1 MAQYLCQ
8 AAWHTGGSTGAG
20 RPAGVSQHAHLHLAE
35 PGSNGIGDGLRA
47 VKASVDATARVA
59 LPARYEAVSRLGQG
73 GAGEVWAVRDRH
85 TGRRYALKLLSV
97 DANEGAAASLI
108 KEAVALSGLE
118 GLGVPRVINF
128 GRLPDQSRLYML
140 RELVEGTS
148 LLEQIDSGTDSRV
161 CLSALALAAEKLTRV
176 HRSGLLHGDIK
187 PANIIVAAEGNDA
200 NLVDLGLAEPFREH
214 GSLARGLTPKYAA
227 PELLAGGAL
236 TVRAEVHALGVTL
249 ADILD
254 APGAQSALEAKELE
268 RLQLVHARATARDPQ
283 DRYPSADEFAAALR
297 GSARLRDSTV
307 SLNGAGL
314 WPVMGIDAVAA
325 RLTRAAL
332 DADDGT
338 WIEVTGPVG
347 AGRTTLITRLAWSLG
362 IEGLP
367 LVWIDDALL
376 GNPAAVESEIA
387 SLPDDPEACLIVDDF
402 DRLDAERA
410 ALCERA
416 CARGVRVIVS
426 RVAPSE
432 RPQALRFE
440 VPPLPDA
447 VASELA
453 TRAVPSL
460 TPKVIQR
467 LLDVS
472 GRRPGELRRLIQR
485 IAAAT
490 VVSER
495 DIEQLLGSSGR
506 ASVAPDSPLG
516 QVQDLLDR
524 GRFSDAQVLLESGI
538 EGDPVGL
545 ATARARLCI
554 GLGESERALEIL
566 NEVRPLAEARPDSE
580 RGRSYRSWLARAYI
594 SVLQPLE
601 ALALLETLDGLPGQ
615 IGAEAQVWRGLA
627 LFHADRPAEAL
638 ECLEAVLAR
647 ARAEGHVRVEG
658 LALVC
663 IGTAHLHAE
672 RNEEA
677 RAAFEQA
684 LSAAERASDASTL
697 ATAQLNVGVLLRMRS
712 DLAGAIKHYEAG
724 IDAGR
729 RSGRLSIV
737 RLCLANLANADLYLG
752 RLERAQTSIEE
763 LERQQAQLG
772 ASGRAQLAGLKA
784 DLLRGSGD
792 VQGAIAQY
800 RECAKLFDQIAGR
813 SDSAAEAR
821 LYAILHTPLDGQA
834 DVESLT
840 RELEL
845 CSKQLGNSPTH
856 RPVYFLAQA
865 RVARLARNDL
875 EARTSLERALNEA
888 KATQQPEWVWRTLEA
903 RAELEAAAGQ
913 FLTAQRDR
921 EAALLVLEEIAARL
935 PQDLREVYW
944 NDERRKRLRADLP
957 VARPPLERDAAVAR
971 TVRSSYAIA
980 PLSETTR
987 TPLERRL
994 SRILEINSELLAE
1007 FDLER
1012 LTVRVIEY
1020 ALELLHAERG
1030 FVLLRQEDG
1039 SLSVHTS
1046 RDLRGDAVR
1055 AEFSR
1060 SIAQKVLASKK
1071 PVVSL
1076 DARRDASM
1084 QGYASVHALAL
1095 QAVACVPIPGRA
1107 GKPIG
1112 ALYIETRLSPGNEF
1126 ERELPTLSAFAD
1138 QVGLAIETARLVT
1151 ENVNRAAELAETN
1164 AKLEAAHARLHELL
1178 GDRTEKLKAARR
1190 KLRDAHDTLYGHF
1203 GYQGMVGT
1211 SAAMRRLYSLIDRV
1225 KDTDVPVLVSGESG
1239 TGKEVAARA
1248 IHRASQRNKEPFLGI
1263 NCGAIPE
1270 HLLESELFGH
1280 VRGAFTGADRE
1291 RKGLIRE
1298 AGAGTVLLDEIGEMP
1313 HKMQAALLR
1322 VLQERKVRP
1331 VGGTVEQEIEC
1342 RFIFATHRNLRQM
1355 VDEGRFREDLYY
1367 RIVVVELTIP
1377 ALREH
1382 VEDIAPL
1389 VDYFFGLFAARYKR
1403 EKKTLSRAALRRL
1416 ASYDWPGNVRQLEH
1430 VLLNAWVLSDEEE
1443 LDVDDLELP
1452 TPQGG
1457 ERLRSYA
1464 PVVSTHTAAPAPD
1477 ESAVLPSAPPSPPRR
1492 QSLSS
1497 HLKDEKARIT
1507 EALAACNWNRVRAAE
1522 MLGMPRRTF
1531 YRRLKQYHLQ

>member
-1 MAQYLCQ
+1 
-8 AAWHTGGSTGAG
+8 
-20 RPAGVSQHAHLHLAE
+20 
-35 PGSNGIGDGLRA
+35 
-47 VKASVDATARVA
+47 VA
-59 LPARYEAVSRLGQG
+59 LPPRYEAISRLGQG

-97 DANEGAAASLI
+97 DASEGAAASLI

-128 GRLPDQSRLYML
+128 GRLPDQSRLFML
-140 RELVEGTS
+140 RELVDGTS
-148 LLEQIDSGTDSRV
+148 LQERIDSGTDSRV

-187 PANIIVAAEGNDA
+187 PANIIVSEDGNDA
-200 NLVDLGLAEPFREH
+200 NLVDLGLAEPFRES

-236 TVRAEVHALGVTL
+236 TVRAELHALGVTL
-249 ADILD
+249 GDILD
-254 APGAQSALEAKELE
+254 APGAQSSLEPKELE

-283 DRYPSADEFAAALR
+283 KRYPSADEFSAALR

-314 WPVMGIDAVAA
+314 WPVVGIDAVSA

-332 DADDGT
+332 DAEDGA
-338 WIEVTGPVG
+338 WIEVCGPVG
-347 AGRTTLITRLAWSLG
+347 AGKTTLITRLAWSLG
-362 IEGLP
+362 VEGQP
-367 LVWIDDALL
+367 LVWIDDALT
-376 GNPAAVESEIA
+376 GNPAAIESEIA
-387 SLPDDPEACLIVDDF
+387 SLPEDPEACLIVDDF

-416 CARGVRVIVS
+416 CARGVRVIVARLAS
-426 RVAPSE
+426 SG
-432 RPQALRFE
+432 RPGAHAFD
-440 VPPLPDA
+440 VPPLPDS
-447 VASELA
+447 VAAELV

-460 TPKVIQR
+460 TPKVVQR
-467 LLDVS
+467 LLDAS

-495 DIEQLLGSSGR
+495 DIEQLLGSTAR
-506 ASVAPDSPLG
+506 ASVPPESPLG

-524 GRFSDAQVLLESGI
+524 GRFSDAQALLDTGI
-538 EGDPVGL
+538 DGDAVGL

-554 GLGESERALEIL
+554 GLGEPERALELL
-566 NEVRPLAEARPDSE
+566 NEVRPLADARPDSE

-594 SVLQPLE
+594 SVLKPEE
-601 ALALLETLDGLPGQ
+601 ALSLLETLEGVPGQ
-615 IGAEAQVWRGLA
+615 LGAEAQVWRGLA

-638 ECLEAVLAR
+638 DCLEKVR
-647 ARAEGHVRVEG
+647 ACAHAEGYVRVEG

-663 IGTAHLHAE
+663 IGTAHQHAE
-672 RNEEA
+672 RNDAA
-677 RAAFEQA
+677 RAAFEAA
-684 LSAAERASDASTL
+684 LGAAEQASDASTL
-697 ATAQLNVGVLLRMRS
+697 ATAQLNVAVLLRMRG
-712 DLAGAIKHYEAG
+712 DVAGAIKHFEAG

-729 RSGRLSIV
+729 RSGRLGIV
-737 RLCLANLANADLYLG
+737 RLCLANLANTDLYLG
-752 RLERAQTSIEE
+752 RLERAQTSIDE
-763 LERQQAQLG
+763 LDRQHAQLG
-772 ASGRAQLAGLKA
+772 GSGRAQLAGLKA
-784 DLLRGSGD
+784 DLLAGSGD
-792 VQGAIAQY
+792 VLGAMAQY
-800 RECAKLFDQIAGR
+800 RECAKLFDQIMGKSA
-813 SDSAAEAR
+813 SAAEAR
-821 LYAILHTPLDGQA
+821 LYAILLTPLEKPVDG
-834 DVESLT
+834 DVLD

-845 CSKQLGNSPTH
+845 CRTQLGNSPTH
-856 RPVYFLAQA
+856 RPVFFLAQA
-865 RVARLARNDL
+865 RVARLAKNDL
-875 EARTSLERALNEA
+875 EARANLERALSEA
-888 KATQQPEWVWRTLEA
+888 RTTQQPEWVWRTLEA
-903 RAELEAAAGQ
+903 RAELEAADGQ

-935 PQDLREVYW
+935 PHDLREVYW

-957 VARPPLERDAAVAR
+957 AVRPSAERGVALAR
-971 TVRSSYAIA
+971 TVRSTYAIA
-980 PLSETTR
+980 SISDTTR

-1012 LTVRVIEY
+1012 LSMRVIEY

-1030 FVLLRQEDG
+1030 FVLLRQDDG

-1071 PVVSL
+1071 PVISL

-1095 QAVACVPIPGRA
+1095 QAVACVPIPGRS

-1126 ERELPTLSAFAD
+1126 EQELPTLSAFAD

-1151 ENVNRAAELAETN
+1151 ENVNRAAELADTN
-1164 AKLEAAHARLHELL
+1164 AKLESAHARLHELL
-1178 GDRTEKLKAARR
+1178 GDRTQKLKVARR
-1190 KLRDAHDTLYGHF
+1190 RLRDAHDTLYGHF

-1225 KDTDVPVLVSGESG
+1225 KDTDVPVLIAGESG

-1248 IHRASQRNKEPFLGI
+1248 IHRASQRNNEPFLGI

-1313 HKMQAALLR
+1313 QKMQAALLR
-1322 VLQERKVRP
+1322 MLQERKVRP
-1331 VGGTVEQEIEC
+1331 VGGTTEQDIEC

-1355 VDEGRFREDLYY
+1355 VDEGKFREDLYY
-1367 RIVVVELTIP
+1367 RIVVVELPIP
-1377 ALREH
+1377 ALRDH

-1389 VDYFFGLFAARYKR
+1389 VDYFLGLFAARYKR
-1403 EKKTLSRAALRRL
+1403 EKKTLTRAALRRL

-1430 VLLNAWVLSDEEE
+1430 VLLNAWVLSDQSEIDME
-1443 LDVDDLELP
+1443 DLELP
-1452 TPQGG
+1452 ALQGN
-1457 ERLRSYA
+1457 ERFRSHA
-1464 PVVSTHTAAPAPD
+1464 PVAPEATAVISIEPPQSPA
-1477 ESAVLPSAPPSPPRR
+1477 APSAPPSPPRR

-1497 HLKDEKARIT
+1497 HLKDEKSRIA